1 MVFCFDV
8 TGQDTTTLETRK
20 IKKLREENL
29 ETFLVSEIAF
39 LLFSRIVHDSRA
51 SKVSTLLCS
60 HFFVLRCGVVHFLV
74 LLCFSIPTFECNF

>member
-29 ETFLVSEIAF
+29 ETLRKSHFRVSVESSTTVV
-39 LLFSRIVHDSRA
+39 LPKSR
-51 SKVSTLLCS
+51 LCFACI
-60 HFFVLRCGVVHFLV
+60 FFVLRCGVVHFLV
-74 LLCFSIPTFECNF
+74 LVCFSIPNFECNF

>member
-1 MVFCFDV
+1 MLMVFCFDV

-51 SKVSTLLCS
+51 SKVSTLLC
-60 HFFVLRCGVVHFLV
+60 LHFL
-74 LLCFSIPTFECNF
+74 CFKVWGCALSCPCMFFNP